1 MKQIWILS
9 ALVLLLI
16 ALTGPT
22 VGAAPVC
29 APEAPLAAISL
40 AGGVPYTQNFDTL
53 ANSGTNSTVPDG
65 WALYETGSSANATY
79 AAGTG
84 SSTTGDTYSFGA
96 GGSTER
102 SFGGLQSNS
111 LIPII
116 GAEFMNGTGATIS
129 SLAVSYNCEQWRLGT
144 IDRTDRMDFQYSLDA
159 TSLSTGNWTD
169 VDTLDCSGV
178 LSTGTTGVKDGNT
191 NRITV
196 SGSVTSLSIASGA
209 TFWLRWTA
217 FDASGSD
224 DGLAVDDLQVTAQN
238 TTAVTLRTLS
248 AAPQGVAAARPL
260 AGLALLGGRACLHRR
275 HPSTGSG

>member
-1 MKQIWILS
+1 MKQNWILS

-22 VGAAPVC
+22 VGATPVC
-29 APEAPLAAISL
+29 VPEAPLAAISL

-53 ANSGTNSTVPDG
+53 ASSGTNSTVPDG

-96 GGSTER
+96 AGSTER
-102 SFGGLQSNS
+102 ALGGLQSSS

-116 GAEFMNGTGATIS
+116 GAEFMNSTGATIS
-129 SLAVSYNCEQWRLGT
+129 SLVVSYNCEQWRLGT
-144 IDRTDRMDFQYSLDA
+144 IDRTDRMDFQYSFDA
-159 TSLSTGNWTD
+159 ASLSTGNWID
-169 VDTLDCSGV
+169 ADTLDCSGV
-178 LSTGTTGVKDGNT
+178 FSTGPTGQQDGNT
-191 NRITV
+191 NRIAV

-238 TTAVTLRTLS
+238 TTAITLRTLS
-248 AAPQGVAAARPL
+248 AAPQAVAAALPL
-260 AGLALLGGRACLHRR
+260 AGLALLGVLAALLHRR
-275 HPSTGSG
+275 KA

>member
-1 MKQIWILS
+1 MKQNWILS
-9 ALVLLLI
+9 AFVLLLI

-22 VGAAPVC
+22 VGATPVC

-40 AGGVPYTQNFDTL
+40 TGGVPYAQNFDTL
-53 ANSGTNSTVPDG
+53 ANSGTINSTMPDG

-84 SSTTGDTYSFGA
+84 SSATGDTYSFGTS
-96 GGSTER
+96 GSTER
-102 SFGGLQSNS
+102 AFGGLQSSS
-111 LIPII
+111 LIPVV
-116 GAEFMNGTGATIS
+116 GAEFMNSTGATIN

-178 LSTGTTGVKDGNT
+178 LSTGTTGVKDGNI
-191 NRITV
+191 NRIAV
-196 SGSVTSLSIASGA
+196 SGSVTSLDIASGA

-224 DGLAVDDLQVTAQN
+224 DGLAVDDLQVTTQN

-248 AAPQGVAAARPL
+248 AAPQGVTAALPL
-260 AGLALLGGRACLHRR
+260 AGLALLGGLAAFIRR
-275 HPSTGSG
+275 RKA

>member
-1 MKQIWILS
+1 MKQKWFLS
-9 ALVLLLI
+9 LVVLWLVASAPPL
-16 ALTGPT
+16 
-22 VGAAPVC
+22 VGAV
-29 APEAPLAAISL
+29 PEAPLAAISL
-40 AGGVPYTQNFDTL
+40 VSGVPYTQNFDTL

-96 GGSTER
+96 SGSTER
-102 SFGGLQSNS
+102 AFGGLQSNS
-111 LIPII
+111 LVPVI
-116 GAEFMNGTGATIS
+116 GAEFMNSTGATIS
-129 SLAVSYNCEQWRLGT
+129 SLAVSYNCEQWRLGA

-178 LSTGTTGVKDGNT
+178 LSAGTTGVKDGNT
-191 NRITV
+191 NRIAV

-224 DGLAVDDLQVTAQN
+224 DGLAVDDLQVAAQN

-248 AAPQGVAAARPL
+248 AAPQGSAAALPL
-260 AGLALLGGRACLHRR
+260 AGLALLGGLAAFVRR
-275 HPSTGSG
+275 RKA